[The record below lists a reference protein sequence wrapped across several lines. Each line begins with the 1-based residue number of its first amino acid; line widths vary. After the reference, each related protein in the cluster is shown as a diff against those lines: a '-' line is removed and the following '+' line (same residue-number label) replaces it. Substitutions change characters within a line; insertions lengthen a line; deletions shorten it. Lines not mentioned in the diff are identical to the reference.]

1 MGEFISNREIGLTA
15 ASLLEALMVLK
26 MIRDGQV
33 DNPRKVARKA
43 LQNLGVK

>member
-1 MGEFISNREIGLTA
+1 MEHFISNREIGLTA

-26 MIRDGQV
+26 MIRDGEV